1 MYGLISQVN
10 TGGNI
15 RFYRAMALGG
25 VITSLFFTLVFNV
38 FLDHV
43 REMIFD
49 RMLVLMYC
57 TGLFFWG
64 LQKKQINHIRYT
76 RFMYFGFYLYMTQS
90 LIACWYNDFTGAY
103 FPVYILITLICVYAF
118 RKNNESLLFIS
129 ISTIGAILLVWENN
143 HIASQEKWVYIA
155 TVLTSNAL
163 SFFTARIKNKF
174 MHEMK
179 LNQRIL
185 KSLITRTE
193 DGMFVTDTT
202 GLIYD
207 LNQRA
212 VDIFGFSKD
221 ELLDVDFRVLRKN
234 PLTQEEIEDGF
245 MKLNEEHFWT
255 QETTLTKKDGSE
267 FAARIAIIQLYSQNN
282 KFLVYRVQDISKLK
296 MYQEELLLAKE
307 KAEQAAKAK
316 SNFLAIMSHEIR
328 TPLNG
333 VIATSSLLKQSEL
346 NAEQNEQIDTIYRS
360 GQNLLMLINDI
371 LEFSKMENGK
381 LVLDPRPSNIQLAII
396 DVTSLLRASAEKK
409 GIQLE
414 ARVHHNIPSS
424 LVIDDHRLKQILLN
438 LMGNAIKFT
447 AQGKVCIE
455 CEIEKSIKDRHLI
468 SFKISDTGI
477 GIAPEKLP
485 LLFQSFTQVDA
496 GISRKYGGT
505 GLGLTISKQLVEL
518 MGGDI
523 QVTSELNKGTCF
535 SFSVWCNEKMALSAT
550 AAEDAIP
557 MDYTNLQVLIAEDN
571 KINIQVF
578 KFILDRLNIK
588 ADYAE
593 NGKEA
598 VEAYRLK
605 AYDLIFMDMQMPE
618 MDGLEATREIRAI
631 AQDQPIIIAISA
643 NAYPEDCLKCTEA
656 GMNDFMPKPF
666 ELDKVANMLRTH
678 FNRNIS
684 NKPAA

>member
-25 VITSLFFTLVFNV
+25 VVTSLFFALVFHV
-38 FLDHV
+38 FLDNV
-43 REMIFD
+43 KELVFD
-49 RMLVLMYC
+49 RMLVLAYCIVVFLFGLKKKIDHRAYSKCMY
-57 TGLFFWG
+57 
-64 LQKKQINHIRYT
+64 I
-76 RFMYFGFYLYMTQS
+76 GFYLYTAQS
-90 LIACWYNDFTGAY
+90 LIACWHNDFTGAY
-103 FPVYILITLICVYAF
+103 FPVYILVTLICVYAF
-118 RKNNESLLFIS
+118 RKNHESLIFILVF
-129 ISTIGAILLVWENN
+129 TIGALLLIWENN
-143 HIASQEKWVYIA
+143 HIGMNEKWVYVA

-163 SFFTARIKNKF
+163 SYFTARIKNKF

-185 KSLITRTE
+185 KSLITRSE

-212 VDIFGFSKD
+212 IELFGFSK
-221 ELLDVDFRVLRKN
+221 EEMLDVDFRVLRKD
-234 PLTQEEIEDGF
+234 PLTPEEIEEGF

-255 QETTLTKKDGSE
+255 QETMLTKKDGSE
-267 FAARIAIIQLYSQNN
+267 FAARIAIIQLYSQKT
-282 KFLVYRVQDISKLK
+282 KFLVYRVQDISNLK

-346 NAEQNEQIDTIYRS
+346 NAEQNDQLDTIYRS

-381 LVLDPRPSNIQLAII
+381 LVLDPRPSNIQLAIL
-396 DVTSLLRASAEKK
+396 DVAGLLRASAEQK

-414 ARVHHNIPSS
+414 VRVHHNMPSS

-438 LMGNAIKFT
+438 LTGNAIKFT
-447 AQGKVCIE
+447 SEGKVTIDCG
-455 CEIEKSIKDRHLI
+455 IEKSIKDRHLI
-468 SFKISDTGI
+468 SFKITDTGI
-477 GIAPEKLP
+477 GIAQDKLP
-485 LLFQSFTQVDA
+485 MLFQSFTQVDA
-496 GISRKYGGT
+496 GISRKYGGS

-518 MGGDI
+518 MGGEI
-523 QVTSELNKGTCF
+523 QVCSEIRKGTCF
-535 SFSVWCNEKMALSAT
+535 SFSIWCNEKIIQNNLSEADT
-550 AAEDAIP
+550 CTT
-557 MDYTNLQVLIAEDN
+557 DYSNLNVLIAEDN
-571 KINIQVF
+571 RINIQVF
-578 KFILDRLNIK
+578 RFILDRLNIK
-588 ADYAE
+588 ADFAE
-593 NGKEA
+593 NGLEA
-598 VEAYRLK
+598 VDAYRKK

-618 MDGLEATREIRAI
+618 MDGLEATRAIRNLAT
-631 AQDQPIIIAISA
+631 QQPIIIAISA
-643 NAYPEDCLKCTEA
+643 NAYPEDRIKCADA

-666 ELDKVANMLRTH
+666 ELDKVSSMLRTY
-678 FNRNIS
+678 FS
-684 NKPAA
+684 GQSAEKPAA

>member
-25 VITSLFFTLVFNV
+25 VVTSLFFALVFHA
-38 FLDHV
+38 FLDNV
-43 REMIFD
+43 KELVFD
-49 RMLVLMYC
+49 RMLVLAYCIVVFLLGLKKKIDHRAYSKCMY
-57 TGLFFWG
+57 
-64 LQKKQINHIRYT
+64 I
-76 RFMYFGFYLYMTQS
+76 GFYLYTAQS
-90 LIACWYNDFTGAY
+90 LIACWHNDFTGAY
-103 FPVYILITLICVYAF
+103 FPVYILVTLICVYAF
-118 RKNNESLLFIS
+118 RKNHESLIFILVF
-129 ISTIGAILLVWENN
+129 TIGALLLIWENN
-143 HIASQEKWVYIA
+143 HIGMNEKWVYVA

-163 SFFTARIKNKF
+163 SYFTARIKNKF

-185 KSLITRTE
+185 KSLITRSE

-212 VDIFGFSKD
+212 IELFGFSK
-221 ELLDVDFRVLRKN
+221 EEMLDVDFRVLRKD
-234 PLTQEEIEDGF
+234 PLTPEEIEEGF

-255 QETTLTKKDGSE
+255 QETMLTKKDGSE
-267 FAARIAIIQLYSQNN
+267 FAARIAIIQLYSQKT
-282 KFLVYRVQDISKLK
+282 KFLVYRVQDISNLK

-346 NAEQNEQIDTIYRS
+346 NAEQNDQLDTIYRS

-381 LVLDPRPSNIQLAII
+381 LVLDPRPSNIQLAIL
-396 DVTSLLRASAEKK
+396 DVAGLLRASAEQK

-414 ARVHHNIPSS
+414 VRVHYNMPSS

-438 LMGNAIKFT
+438 LTGNAIKFT
-447 AQGKVCIE
+447 SEGKVTIDCG
-455 CEIEKSIKDRHLI
+455 IEKSIKDRHLI
-468 SFKISDTGI
+468 SFKITDTGI
-477 GIAPEKLP
+477 GIAQDKLP
-485 LLFQSFTQVDA
+485 MLFQSFTQVDA
-496 GISRKYGGT
+496 GISRKYGGS

-518 MGGDI
+518 MGGEI
-523 QVTSELNKGTCF
+523 QVCSEIRKGTCF
-535 SFSVWCNEKMALSAT
+535 SFSIWCNEKIIQNNISEADTST
-550 AAEDAIP
+550 T
-557 MDYTNLQVLIAEDN
+557 DYSNLNVLIAEDN
-571 KINIQVF
+571 RINIQVF
-578 KFILDRLNIK
+578 RFILDRLNIN
-588 ADYAE
+588 ADFAE
-593 NGKEA
+593 NGLEA
-598 VEAYRLK
+598 VDAYRKK

-618 MDGLEATREIRAI
+618 MDGLEATRAIRNLAT
-631 AQDQPIIIAISA
+631 QQPIIIAISA
-643 NAYPEDCLKCTEA
+643 NAYPEDRIKCADA

-666 ELDKVANMLRTH
+666 ELDKVSSMLRTY
-678 FNRNIS
+678 FS
-684 NKPAA
+684 GQSAEKPAA